1 MVIQGKIVKV
11 NIIRSRTKNFSPASY
26 LKALTEKRF
35 LREKSMGLNRN
46 VALTGV

>member
-1 MVIQGKIVKV
+1 MVIQEGTVDGSV
-11 NIIRSRTKNFSPASY
+11 QASRTKNFSPASY